1 MMNKVVRNLRED
13 LGVCGESCTFAKLI
27 NIKDM
32 DTIKINVTKSME
44 GFIYVILPSMRSFI
58 KSLNPNFR
66 PARKISVKY
75 DTKSDFKEYNG
86 KIANWIYPILL
97 GVDDP
102 NDLKGKVSEITFV
115 NTETDEVM
123 NSIPV

>member
-1 MMNKVVRNLRED
+1 MYICGVNKY
-13 LGVCGESCTFAKLI
+13 
-27 NIKDM
+27 KDM
-32 DTIKINVTKSME
+32 DTIKINVTKDME
-44 GFIYVILPSMRSFI
+44 GFIFVILPSMRSFI

-66 PARKISVKY
+66 PARKISISY
-75 DTKSDFKEYNG
+75 DPKSNFEEYNG
-86 KIANWIYPILL
+86 KIVNWIYPVLL

>member
-1 MMNKVVRNLRED
+1 
-13 LGVCGESCTFAKLI
+13 
-27 NIKDM
+27 M
-32 DTIKINVTKSME
+32 DTIKINVTKSMD
-44 GFIYVILPSMRSFI
+44 GFVYGILPSMRSFI

-75 DTKSDFKEYNG
+75 DTKSDFEEYNG
-86 KIANWIYPILL
+86 RIVNWIYPVLL

-102 NDLKGKVSEITFV
+102 NDLKDKVSEITFV

-123 NSIPV
+123 SSIPV